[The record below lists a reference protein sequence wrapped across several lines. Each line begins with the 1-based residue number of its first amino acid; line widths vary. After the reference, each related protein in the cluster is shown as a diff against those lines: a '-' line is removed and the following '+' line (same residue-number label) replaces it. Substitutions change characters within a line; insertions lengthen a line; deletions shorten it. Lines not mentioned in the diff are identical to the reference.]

1 MERTADRRQRI
12 SLDARARR
20 ASRWAAGRMSV
31 QIVAFGVKKDVS
43 GNIGSGHRPFDDGLV
58 ECQHQV
64 PH

>member
-1 MERTADRRQRI
+1 MGGGPDV
-12 SLDARARR
+12 
-20 ASRWAAGRMSV
+20 W

-64 PH
+64 RT